1 MLRLNFDVLLVHV
14 KAFYF
19 ELICCSAIICVFSS
33 HTCMLLLRA
42 SVLLL
47 LLRLCFGN
55 SSSIGFKQEYF
66 FVDGKVINSAF
77 SADTG
82 TDK

>member
-1 MLRLNFDVLLVHV
+1 VLRLNFDVLLVHL

-33 HTCMLLLRA
+33 HTFILLVT
-42 SVLLL
+42 SIDFYY
-47 LLRLCFGN
+47 CFGCVLGT
-55 SSSIGFKQEYF
+55 SIIGFMQEYF
-66 FVDGKVINSAF
+66 LVDGKVINSAF
-77 SADTG
+77 SADIG